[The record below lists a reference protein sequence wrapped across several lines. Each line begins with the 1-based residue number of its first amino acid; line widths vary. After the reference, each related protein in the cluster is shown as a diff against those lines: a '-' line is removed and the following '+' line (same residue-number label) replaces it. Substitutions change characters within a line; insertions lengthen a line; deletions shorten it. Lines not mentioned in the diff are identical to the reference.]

1 MVEENIHSEIFL
13 ELVFSA
19 SGEID
24 EQLILKK
31 SIPFYLRKLNCFQ
44 AGVLKN
50 DGNSLKET
58 MLIPFVAGKSKEW
71 AKVKAYFTNLKPIE
85 NQPFFQL
92 LLEGCYYYAFCLS
105 TYGILI
111 LGRKKPFNDTFT
123 NELVP
128 IVNHLGKFLIQA
140 KETEQR
146 EKAEKSLRESEERLR
161 TLSDTTS
168 AGIFIFHDEKI
179 VYANPAAEKL
189 SGYTGTELMAMNIMD
204 LVHPDFKKQ
213 ILGLRVANQSGENK
227 STLLEIKILRKDRE
241 ECWLRI
247 SVGLINWMGEQA
259 NIASAFDT
267 TKHKQAEEDLI
278 KAKEK
283 AEESDKLKTAFLE
296 NISHEIRTPMNSIL
310 GFSKLLLK
318 LSLAEEMRDQFT
330 DNLHNSTYQL
340 LKAVDNAITLAQIE
354 TNQLQINKMDFC
366 PTTLLS
372 KLFKEYNSNK
382 HRIEKSHIGLVLN
395 TPEFADFRMYND
407 YTRIDQIF
415 NILLDNAFKFTEKGA
430 IEFGY
435 NIADTKINFYVKDT
449 GIGIPHHE
457 QKIIFKSFTQA
468 DKNIRQLFGGLG
480 VGLAIVLGLI
490 KLLEG
495 EVIVNSQVNVGTEII
510 FSLPLLQELS
520 QS

>member
-1 MVEENIHSEIFL
+1 MVEKNIQTEIFL

-50 DGNSLKET
+50 SGNILKET

-71 AKVKAYFTNLKPIE
+71 AKVKAYFKDIKPIE
-85 NQPFFQL
+85 NGPCFQL
-92 LLEGCYYYAFCLS
+92 LLETFYYYAFCLS

-111 LGRKKPFNDTFT
+111 LGRKKPFDDTFT
-123 NELVP
+123 NELMP

-140 KETEQR
+140 KEIKQR
-146 EKAEKSLRESEERLR
+146 KKVEKSLRESEQRLR
-161 TLSDTTS
+161 TLADTTS
-168 AGIFIFHDEKI
+168 AGILIFHDEKI
-179 VYANPAAEKL
+179 IYANPASEKF
-189 SGYTGTELMAMNIMD
+189 SGYSNTELMALNTMD

-213 ILGLRVANQSGENK
+213 ILELRNANQSGEHR
-227 STLLEIKILRKDRE
+227 STHFEIKILRKDRE
-241 ECWLRI
+241 ERWLDI
-247 SVGLINWMGEQA
+247 SVGLINWMGQQA
-259 NIASAFDT
+259 NIISAFDT
-267 TKHKQAEEDLI
+267 TKRKQAEEDLI

-296 NISHEIRTPMNSIL
+296 NIAHEIRTPMNSIL

-318 LSLAEEMRDQFT
+318 LSLVEEKRNQFT
-330 DNLHNSTYQL
+330 DNLHKSTYQL
-340 LKAVDNAITLAQIE
+340 LKVVDNSITLAQIE

-366 PTTLLS
+366 PTILLS
-372 KLFKEYNSNK
+372 KLFKQYNSNK
-382 HRIEKSHIGLVLN
+382 HRIEKSHIKLILN
-395 TPEFADFRMYND
+395 NPEFADFRINND

-415 NILLDNAFKFTEKGA
+415 NILLDNAFKFTENGT

-435 NIADTKINFYVKDT
+435 NIADNKINFYVKDT
-449 GIGIPHHE
+449 GIGIPSHK
-457 QKIIFKSFTQA
+457 QKFIFKSFTQA

-480 VGLAIVLGLI
+480 VGLAIALSLV

-495 EVIVNSQVNVGTEII
+495 KLIINSQVNVGTEII
-510 FSLPLLQELS
+510 FCLPLLQELS